1 MEAELQIKPEE
12 QEISVEEFT
21 EEWNLVGNFS

>member
-1 MEAELQIKPEE
+1 MEEELQIKPEE
-12 QEISVEEFT
+12 QESSVEEFT